1 MDQELNRGLAST
13 QLSRK
18 DLLVRGATAAALVG
32 ATGLLAA
39 CGASTSGG
47 TSAAASSS
55 AGGSL
60 GNVDF
65 LSWAGY
71 DLQPPME
78 AWRKANGVQLNT
90 TYINTQED
98 VLTKLRSGGTAD
110 VSTYFT
116 TFYGQMRDLNLLTE
130 LDPKRLPNFTPELI
144 APGLYDQP
152 YWSEDGKLW
161 GVPME
166 MQSLPC
172 NYRTDKMSA
181 PASWADLLDPKYKGR
196 IVLIDDWTQAIPIAA
211 KVVGLVDKIPNLT
224 QSELAQCVDF
234 LKQIRAQA
242 RTISSYGD
250 AENQLASGDVWV
262 TFVGYAL
269 ITAGLRKKGID
280 VSHVWPKEGGMAGS
294 DIFFIPTNAKNP
306 DAAYAWINEA
316 INYTPQKYMG
326 DNLIAGPVNKEAL
339 WALKDVAAES
349 FPHDDMAAFL
359 ALNPFYG
366 GAPLKSDEFTT
377 QSDWVKAWEEIKAS

>member
-152 YWSEDGKLW
+152 YWFEDGKLW

-181 PASWADLLDPKYKGR
+181 PASWADLLDPKWKGK
-196 IVLIDDWTQAIPIAA
+196 IVSWSPGQGAGASIVPMFLNPKVGEEWFRRWATEMNVTIVSDARQGAEWVALGRFPIGMFGLNTQAEALKDQGFPIMDYLPHPMAEGEVLWASAANLMVLDKAPNPNAA
-211 KVVGLVDKIPNLT
+211 KLFVNWALSREGQSAIIKAAEKTDSLRVDVPNDVLEPQYRIDPKADYIVAFSNPEFIT
-224 QSELAQCVDF
+224 RQDEVLAK
-234 LKQIRAQA
+234 LKQIMSQA
-242 RTISSYGD
+242 
-250 AENQLASGDVWV
+250 
-262 TFVGYAL
+262 GY
-269 ITAGLRKKGID
+269 K
-280 VSHVWPKEGGMAGS
+280 
-294 DIFFIPTNAKNP
+294 
-306 DAAYAWINEA
+306 
-316 INYTPQKYMG
+316 
-326 DNLIAGPVNKEAL
+326 
-339 WALKDVAAES
+339 
-349 FPHDDMAAFL
+349 
-359 ALNPFYG
+359 
-366 GAPLKSDEFTT
+366 
-377 QSDWVKAWEEIKAS
+377 